1 MPEEKGDARK
11 TCFVIMPITTPK
23 HMLADYGNDKEH
35 FQHVLDY
42 LFRPA
47 VEKAD
52 YELIPPKTA
61 GAEVIQGDILA
72 NLETADLVLCD
83 MSSLNA
89 NVFFEF
95 GIRTALNKPV
105 CIVRDERTP
114 RVPFD
119 TSVLNHHEYGSPLH
133 VWELKRDRP
142 RVTQHLRES
151 AESCK
156 DGNPYWRYFALRSQ
170 VALNRD
176 QGGPEAK
183 LDLLLSSMD
192 AIRQQMSRF
201 EVAQQVVG
209 QFSAPGH
216 EDVGPSEKARLDKVL
231 MSLGIE
237 PGVKRYTTQQFGMG
251 SYVVWYTGQLAI
263 RAEDGLQRLAS
274 SLGLEIQFVKES
286 ESS

>member
-192 AIRQQMSRF
+192 ALRRERSRSEDDRRVGGEFHVLDF
-201 EVAQQVVG
+201 EGVG
-209 QFSAPGH
+209 TVELTRLH
-216 EDVGPSEKARLDKVL
+216 EL
-231 MSLGIE
+231 MDMRK
-237 PGVKRYTTQQFGMG
+237 PAGVKWSMVQRLKEGFYKI
-251 SYVVWYTGQLAI
+251 WYTGELDDQ
-263 RAEDGLQRLAS
+263 AEDWLRQRGRR
-274 SLGLEIQFVKES
+274 LGLSILFVKQAE
-286 ESS
+286 